1 MMLRVVPLACFLVCA
16 LVGAAAQTQTFPD
29 RPIRIVV
36 PFAAGGTVDIVA
48 RIAGTKLAELT
59 GATVVVDNKGG
70 AGGGIG
76 TQVVA
81 QAPGDGDTRPGGSA
95 TGPYEPAPPHHPPQR
110 TREGLAPGAT

>member
-76 TQVVA
+76 TQFAA
-81 QAPGDGDTRPGGSA
+81 QAPGGGDTLPVHTASA
-95 TGPYEPAPPHHPPQR
+95 PHPSPLPRH
-110 TREGLAPGAT
+110 